1 MLFFEFSLVFPLFM
15 KINDLNKK
23 VVRRYYKEITIDSD
37 NCDEITYIFPDT
49 KEFIQ
54 VLNRKFVGKKLAS
67 EEII

>member
-1 MLFFEFSLVFPLFM
+1 MLFFEFSLLSPLLM

-23 VVRRYYKEITIDSD
+23 VVRRFYKEITIDSD
-37 NCDEITYIFPDT
+37 DCGDITYIFPDT

-67 EEII
+67 EEKV

>member
-1 MLFFEFSLVFPLFM
+1 MLFFQFSRLFLLFM

-23 VVRRYYKEITIDSD
+23 VVRRFYKEITIDTD
-37 NCDEITYIFPDT
+37 NCGDITYIFPDT

-67 EEII
+67 EEQI